1 MPTSTDASATP
12 TGGRPGEDPPTGSPS
27 TDNLP
32 AADPPAKHPIDVFAK
47 VRGHER
53 EELLRA
59 ARAADVLPYF
69 HLLTSAAMP
78 VVEMEGAER
87 IMLGSNNYLGLTGD
101 ERVTAGAEDAL
112 HRYGTGLTGSRFLN
126 GTIPLHLELEREIA
140 EWMNTD
146 AALVFT
152 TGHQANLSTLGTIL
166 SPADTVIVDSG
177 DHASVFDGCLLSRAK
192 LRAFRHNRLDKLE
205 RMLQRAQT
213 DGGGV
218 LVVVD
223 GVFSMEGDIAPLR
236 EICELCA
243 RYSARLMVDEAHG
256 AGVLGARGAGVSE
269 LLGVEDRVDLRMG
282 TFSKSLASC
291 GGFVAG
297 PAEVIEYLRIYSR
310 PFLFTASAVPASL
323 GAALAAL
330 RVMRSP
336 DGPPLLERVLANA
349 RLLRDGLED
358 LGFAVVAPQTLPDD
372 VAPAPGVVFDRR
384 GAGSGAVDGNAAGDD
399 GAVASGADAG
409 APPRIVTPIVPV
421 LVGDDWK
428 AALLW
433 RALYD
438 RGVFVNT
445 ALHPAVPPGGALLRT
460 SVMATH
466 DAPVIER
473 ALATFA
479 AVKREFEAEHGA
491 LPGPG

>member
-1 MPTSTDASATP
+1 
-12 TGGRPGEDPPTGSPS
+12 
-27 TDNLP
+27 
-32 AADPPAKHPIDVFAK
+32 
-47 VRGHER
+47 
-53 EELLRA
+53 
-59 ARAADVLPYF
+59 
-69 HLLTSAAMP
+69 
-78 VVEMEGAER
+78 
-87 IMLGSNNYLGLTGD
+87 MLGSNNYLGLTGD
-101 ERVTAGAEDAL
+101 ERVMAGAEDAL

-126 GTIPLHLELEREIA
+126 GTIPLHLELEQEIA

-166 SPADTVIVDSG
+166 SPSDTVIVDSG

-213 DGGGV
+213 DGGGA

-236 EICELCA
+236 EICELCS
-243 RYSARLMVDEAHG
+243 RYGARLMVDEAHG
-256 AGVLGARGAGVSE
+256 AGVLGTRGAGVSE

-297 PAEVIEYLRIYSR
+297 PADVVEYLRIYSR

-336 DGPPLLERVLANA
+336 DGPPLLQRVLNNA

-358 LGFAVVAPQTLPDD
+358 LGFAVVAPQALPDD
-372 VAPAPGVVFDRR
+372 VAPAPGVVF
-384 GAGSGAVDGNAAGDD
+384 AGDGD
-399 GAVASGADAG
+399 GGG

-421 LVGDDWK
+421 LVGNDWK

-433 RALYD
+433 RALYN

-466 DAPVIER
+466 DAPVLER
-473 ALATFA
+473 ALAIFA
-479 AVKREFEAEHGA
+479 AVKREFEAEHGP
-491 LPGPG
+491 LPGPS